1 VFFVNSLLAQ
11 EELGNGYL
19 FPEFEKGT
27 VVLKK
32 GSRVPALLNYQ
43 MQVQEMLFIDNDN
56 QILTLTNL
64 PDILFITINE
74 RRFVPAPSGSIFY
87 EEINTGN
94 GSFFIQHKSNML
106 SQGKE
111 AAYGGYS
118 QTSATTSVG
127 VYYRGDATGAV
138 QLKTSEKFIQKRE
151 YYFYLKSGNSY
162 KRFIS
167 VKTFGKLFPKAQA
180 AKIDSF
186 AREHAINFTKTD
198 DVAKIVDFAFSL
210 KDK

>member
-1 VFFVNSLLAQ
+1 MRLCVCLCTVFFVNSLLAQ

-74 RRFVPAPSGSIFY
+74 RRFVPAPSGSISDSGGLCPTRTILVRPLSVSTLLAAPTVY
-87 EEINTGN
+87 GLVIRRNNVVVTRINKNT
-94 GSFFIQHKSNML
+94 
-106 SQGKE
+106 
-111 AAYGGYS
+111 
-118 QTSATTSVG
+118 
-127 VYYRGDATGAV
+127 
-138 QLKTSEKFIQKRE
+138 
-151 YYFYLKSGNSY
+151 
-162 KRFIS
+162 
-167 VKTFGKLFPKAQA
+167 KL
-180 AKIDSF
+180 
-186 AREHAINFTKTD
+186 T
-198 DVAKIVDFAFSL
+198 
-210 KDK
+210 